1 MKTQSA
7 KNYVHHLVLTALLLG
22 GSSEAATLT
31 WNNSAG
37 TGNWNAADA
46 NWTGLNWNS
55 GTPDNAVFHSVGG
68 AVILDPGITAGT
80 VSVGNTASNFAS
92 LSFLGGSLSA
102 SSLAVQGFGSNGG
115 AYASN
120 PTLTVNSTVNI
131 SGDAAVGRSNLA
143 ITGGSFT
150 ANRIISAAGSADWGR
165 LVVSDG
171 TVTATAGVDG
181 SVNTGATFAI
191 DLNGGTLATPSI
203 KVADRELGTNNNAWL
218 TFNGG
223 TLAATSDTTSFITTY
238 GGGNNVI
245 IASGGAFIDTSG
257 HDITIGTVFKGVG
270 TLTKNGAGTLKLTQ
284 SNNHTGGTTVNQ
296 GTLLL
301 AIDWALNN
309 VSLGG
314 VTVGAGAILRAD
326 ASLANQ
332 LNGLTLND
340 GTVDAVN
347 SAGHGDW
354 GNFHLT
360 GNVTA
365 TGTSSLNA
373 DVALR
378 ASSVDFNVAD
388 GGTLNVGG
396 VLHNGHLFGQNS
408 GSPATVSKSGAGTMI
423 LAGDSTYTGSTAV
436 QNGTLL
442 VNGVYSGGGL
452 ITVAAGA
459 TLGGNGTV
467 GNVEISDGGILSP
480 GASAGHLTVND
491 LSLNPASVLNIELG
505 APTLAPNSGSDF
517 ITANNMIT
525 LGGTLNVLALP
536 GFGTPVGGESWR
548 IMTAANGIAPN
559 GIVIGSTPAL
569 ASGLSFAVEYSSGTD
584 VFLNV
589 VPEAGTAGLFGL
601 ALLILRGLRRD
612 ITSSK
617 GSAIT

>member
-1 MKTQSA
+1 MKI
-7 KNYVHHLVLTALLLG
+7 HDMRTAVFSLFAPLLCA
-22 GSSEAATLT
+22 EAASLT
-31 WNNSAG
+31 WNNSAA
-37 TGNWNAADA
+37 TGGWNTSDA
-46 NWTGLNWNS
+46 NWTGSPWSNS
-55 GTPDNAVFHSVGG
+55 NPDDAIFNSVGG
-68 AVILDPGITAGT
+68 AITLDPGITAGT
-80 VSVGNTASNFAS
+80 VSVGNAGGNFAS

-102 SSLAVQGFGSNGG
+102 SSLTVQGFGFNGG

-131 SGDAAVGRSNLA
+131 SGDASVGRSNLA

-191 DLNGGTLATPSI
+191 DLNGGTLFTPSI
-203 KVADRELGTNNNAWL
+203 RVADREQGANNDAWL

-223 TLAATSDTTSFITTY
+223 TLAATAASAAFITTY

-245 IASGGAFIDTSG
+245 ISSGGAFIDTNG
-257 HDITIGTVFKGVG
+257 HDLTIGTAFKGVG
-270 TLTKNGAGTLKLTQ
+270 ALTKNGAGTLKLTT

-301 AIDWALNN
+301 ATDWVLNN
-309 VSLGG
+309 VSVGG
-314 VTVGAGAILRAD
+314 VTVGSGAILRAD

-360 GNVTA
+360 GNVSA

-378 ASSVDFNVAD
+378 ASNVDFSVGS

-396 VLHNGHLFGQNS
+396 VLHNGHLFGQNA
-408 GSPATVSKSGAGTMI
+408 GSPATVSKSGQGTMI
-423 LAGDSTYTGSTAV
+423 LAGNSTYTGATAV

-452 ITVAAGA
+452 ITVASGA

-467 GNVEISDGGILSP
+467 GDVVITDGGILSP
-480 GASAGHLTVND
+480 GASAGHLTVNH
-491 LSLNPASVLNIELG
+491 LTLNPSSILNIELG
-505 APTLAPNSGSDF
+505 APTLVQVPGSDF
-517 ITANNMIT
+517 VTVGQILT
-525 LGGTLNVLALP
+525 LGGTLNIQAIS
-536 GFGTPVGGESWR
+536 GFGTPVAGDSWL
-548 IMTAANGIAPN
+548 IMTAAGGIAPN

-569 ASGLSFAVEYSSGTD
+569 GGNLTFTIDYSSGAE
-584 VFLNV
+584 VFLTV

-601 ALLILRGLRRD
+601 ALLILRRIRRTKT
-612 ITSSK
+612 TS
-617 GSAIT
+617 

>member
-1 MKTQSA
+1 MKYSIVQATLAS
-7 KNYVHHLVLTALLLG
+7 LLLLTVRAVH
-22 GSSEAATLT
+22 AATLT
-31 WNNSAG
+31 WDNGAS
-37 TGNWNAADA
+37 TGNWNNADE
-46 NWTGLNWNS
+46 NWTGSMWSNS
-55 GTPDNAVFHSVGG
+55 NPDDAVFHSVGG
-68 AVILDPGITAGT
+68 VIALEPGITAGT
-80 VSVGNTASNFAS
+80 VSVGNTGGNFAS
-92 LSFLGGSLSA
+92 LTFSGGSLNA
-102 SSLAVQGFGSNGG
+102 TSLAVQGFGSNGG
-115 AYASN
+115 NYAAN

-131 SGDAAVGRSNLA
+131 SGDAGVGRSNLD

-165 LVVSDG
+165 LVVSGG

-223 TLAATSDTTSFITTY
+223 TLSATADTTSFITTY
-238 GGGNNVI
+238 GGGNKVF
-245 IASGGAFIDTSG
+245 IAAGGAFIDSNG
-257 HDITIGTVFKGVG
+257 HEITIGTASNGG
-270 TLTKNGAGTLKLTQ
+270 GALTKNGAGTLTLTA

-301 AIDWALNN
+301 AVDWALNN
-309 VSLGG
+309 VSSGG

-378 ASSVDFNVAD
+378 ASNVDFNVVG

-408 GSPATVSKSGAGTMI
+408 GSPATVSKNGPGTMI
-423 LAGDSTYTGSTAV
+423 LAGNSTYTGATSV

-442 VNGVYSGGGL
+442 INGVYSGGGL

-459 TLGGNGTV
+459 TLGGNGTM
-467 GNVEISDGGILSP
+467 GDVEIADGGILSP
-480 GASAGHLTVND
+480 GASAGHLTVNH
-491 LSLNPASVLNIELG
+491 LTLGPNAILNIELG
-505 APTLAPNSGSDF
+505 APTLVQDPGSDF
-517 ITANNMIT
+517 VTVGQILT
-525 LGGTLNVLALP
+525 LGGTLNIQGIS
-536 GFGTPVGGESWR
+536 GFGTPASGDSWL
-548 IMTAANGIAPN
+548 IMTAANGIADN
-559 GIVIGSTPAL
+559 GMVIGSQPAL
-569 ASGLSFAVEYSSGTD
+569 PGGLTFAIDYSSGAE
-584 VFLNV
+584 VFLTV
-589 VPEAGTAGLFGL
+589 VPEAGTAGLFVLGAFL
-601 ALLILRGLRRD
+601 LRRTRRT
-612 ITSSK
+612 IFFRRTS
-617 GSAIT
+617 